1 MRLENWQSKLNKHL
15 QTVGAFEW
23 GKNDCCMFAVG
34 CVQAM
39 TGVDY
44 GKPYRGYKTAKGAL
58 KRLEDHGGVEGIATI
73 QLGEPKP
80 IKQAK
85 RGDVVSFKTGDEIAL
100 GISVG
105 DKIVAIGENGL
116 IFLPF
121 DDGINAWSV

>member
-1 MRLENWQSKLNKHL
+1 
-15 QTVGAFEW
+15 
-23 GKNDCCMFAVG
+23 
-34 CVQAM
+34 M
-39 TGVDY
+39 TGVDH

-73 QLGEPKP
+73 ELGEPKP

-105 DKIVAIGENGL
+105 DKIVGIGEHGL
-116 IFLPF
+116 TFMPF
-121 DDGINAWSV
+121 SVGIKAWSV

>member
-39 TGVDY
+39 TGVDH
-44 GKPYRGYKTAKGAL
+44 GKPYRGYKTARGAL
-58 KRLEDHGGVEGIATI
+58 KRLEDHGGVEGIAAI
-73 QLGEPKP
+73 ELGEPKP

-105 DKIVAIGENGL
+105 DKIVGIGEKGL